1 MAAPAAAVGH
11 NLVPRGRPT
20 GPSQTQANAFVGVEM
35 ASMPGVLQRTQ
46 RGGLAIADD
55 KNNFPVSQYPDSVAD
70 DTMMVSRSQVVNG
83 QNLIGR
89 PVNVQYSL
97 SDKDFEYFESK
108 QAAQELA
115 NFERWVALQFD
126 FKSPADVDRF
136 AKMFPEYFER
146 RLAVLKNVSDANLRY
161 SQILL
166 TGAQSSE
173 DYVYLWLAQTGKIP
187 LIEGPLWKPETWFG
201 TTNPN
206 QAKLAMFNPLKLF
219 STGTFMTIPTPY
231 VPTNADGY
239 FNPGIPQPAGAAR
252 ADDRYKIYG
261 GTPAGYLGA
270 PPAVSPTTRGVPG
283 AFTMAGN
290 GFPY

>member
-1 MAAPAAAVGH
+1 MAAAQ

-20 GPSQTQANAFVGVEM
+20 GPTQQQANAFVGVEM

-46 RGGLAIADD
+46 RGGVALFQDQ
-55 KNNFPVSQYPDSVAD
+55 NNFPASQYPDSVAA
-70 DTMMVSRSQVVNG
+70 DTEMVTRSTVVQG
-83 QNLIGR
+83 QNLTGQ
-89 PVNVQYSL
+89 PVQVNYAL
-97 SDKDFEYFESK
+97 TDKDFEYYASK

-115 NFERWVALQFD
+115 DFERWVAMQFD

-187 LIEGPLWKPETWFG
+187 LITGPLWKPEAWFG
-201 TTNPN
+201 TANAN
-206 QAKLAMFNPLKLF
+206 QAKLALFNPLRMF
-219 STGTFMTIPTPY
+219 SNANANTMPTPY
-231 VPTNADGY
+231 IPDGGTGY
-239 FNPGIPQPAGAAR
+239 FNPGIPLPPGAGRAADRLAIEGGSAQNFMAYGAA
-252 ADDRYKIYG
+252 AA
-261 GTPAGYLGA
+261 TAA
-270 PPAVSPTTRGVPG
+270 QRGVPPTFNFG
-283 AFTMAGN
+283 RYN
-290 GFPY
+290 IP

>member
-1 MAAPAAAVGH
+1 MAAAGQ

-20 GPSQTQANAFVGVEM
+20 GPTQQQANAFVGVEM

-46 RGGLAIADD
+46 RGGIRLERDSS
-55 KNNFPVSQYPDSVAD
+55 NFPVSQYPDSVAE
-70 DTMMVSRSQVVNG
+70 DTEMVTRSAVVHG
-83 QNLIGR
+83 ENLTGGAVK
-89 PVNVQYSL
+89 VNYTL
-97 SDKDFEYFESK
+97 TDKDFQYYESK

-115 NFERWVALQFD
+115 DFERWVALQFD

-187 LIEGPLWKPETWFG
+187 LISGPLWKPETWFG
-201 TTNPN
+201 TTDDA
-206 QAKLAMFNPLKLF
+206 QAKMAMFNPLKLF
-219 STGTFMTIPTPY
+219 STGNAANIQTPY
-231 VPTNADGY
+231 IPNQDTGY
-239 FNPGIPQPAGAAR
+239 FNPGIPEPAGVGRLGDR
-252 ADDRYKIYG
+252 AMIKG
-261 GTPAGYLGA
+261 GTPAGYGFGA
-270 PPAVSPTTRGVPG
+270 VNAVDRGVPPT
-283 AFTMAGN
+283 FTMAGY
-290 GFPY
+290 GFPR

>member
-1 MAAPAAAVGH
+1 MAAVVPAGN

-20 GPSQTQANAFVGVEM
+20 GPSQRQANAFVGVEM

-46 RGGLAIADD
+46 RGGIAIADD

-108 QAAQELA
+108 QAAEELA

-173 DYVYLWLAQTGKIP
+173 DYVYLWLAQTGKVP
-187 LIEGPLWKPETWFG
+187 LITGPLWKPETWFG
-201 TTNPN
+201 QTDAN
-206 QAKLAMFNPLKLF
+206 QAKLALFNPLKLF
-219 STGTFMTIPTPY
+219 STGTTATIPTPY
-231 VPTNADGY
+231 VPTPAEGY
-239 FNPGIPQPAGAAR
+239 FNPGIPQPVGYNR
-252 ADDRYKIYG
+252 NDDRWKIYG
-261 GTPAGYLGA
+261 GTPAGPG
-270 PPAVSPTTRGVPG
+270 PAVAPTARGVPG
-283 AFTMAGN
+283 PFSMAGS

>member
-1 MAAPAAAVGH
+1 MAAVGQ

-46 RGGLAIADD
+46 RGGVALQQDS
-55 KNNFPVSQYPDSVAD
+55 NNFPVSQYPDSVVD
-70 DTMMVSRSQVVNG
+70 DTEMTLRSSVISGENLTGAPVSVLYN
-83 QNLIGR
+83 
-89 PVNVQYSL
+89 L
-97 SDKDFEYFESK
+97 SDKDFEYYASK

-115 NFERWVALQFD
+115 DFERWVALQFD

-187 LIEGPLWKPETWFG
+187 LISGPLWKPEAWFG
-201 TTNPN
+201 TPDDA

-219 STGTFMTIPTPY
+219 SSGTVTSVQTPY
-231 VPTNADGY
+231 IPNPTTGY
-239 FNPGIPQPAGAAR
+239 FNPGIPQPAGIGRLSDR
-252 ADDRYKIYG
+252 AMVKG
-261 GTPAGYLGA
+261 GTPAGYGL
-270 PPAVSPTTRGVPG
+270 PAVAAVDRGVPPG
-283 AFTMAGN
+283 FTMRGY
-290 GFPY
+290 GFPR